1 MGEVPVYWF
10 RSKEPLSYV
19 GISWSAPSLR
29 TYPAGLRR
37 LLLRLLTEEN
47 AHYPVGQ
54 LAERLH
60 RLGWDMGWGS
70 NRDSI
75 FLTAEGL
82 TENLSSALGLLYEAV
97 AYPTLSGPAVSHHL
111 NRLIEAETRSRANPT
126 YQADATLQHYLW
138 GQSYRITAYESIETL
153 RRIDTTLLTSYY
165 EHFIRKGLNGVV
177 IAAPYL
183 PESLYKWS
191 AWIGSVAY
199 TMPLSLQMPEVC
211 EALPFPNAKQ
221 VSLRIAYPW
230 VRPIH
235 DLYGYYRMALMRLG
249 GYFGAQLMRSV
260 REEAGLTYGIH
271 AYPDNCVAGSY
282 IVISTEVAKERAS
295 EAVSRIHTE
304 VERWSKNPFP
314 TEDILIEVRNYL
326 LLHSMPETLNEWA
339 DRVLRIVAAGFGPE
353 KVIQHAQ
360 QVNAISNLSDFPFID
375 LPTHPVVQVAV
386 GAEASIFA
394 AECV

>member
-1 MGEVPVYWF
+1 M
-10 RSKEPLSYV
+10 
-19 GISWSAPSLR
+19 
-29 TYPAGLRR
+29 
-37 LLLRLLTEEN
+37 TEEN

-199 TMPLSLQMPEVC
+199 TCL
-211 EALPFPNAKQ
+211 
-221 VSLRIAYPW
+221 
-230 VRPIH
+230 
-235 DLYGYYRMALMRLG
+235 LYT
-249 GYFGAQLMRSV
+249 S
-260 REEAGLTYGIH
+260 
-271 AYPDNCVAGSY
+271 
-282 IVISTEVAKERAS
+282 
-295 EAVSRIHTE
+295 
-304 VERWSKNPFP
+304 
-314 TEDILIEVRNYL
+314 
-326 LLHSMPETLNEWA
+326 
-339 DRVLRIVAAGFGPE
+339 
-353 KVIQHAQ
+353 
-360 QVNAISNLSDFPFID
+360 
-375 LPTHPVVQVAV
+375 
-386 GAEASIFA
+386 
-394 AECV
+394 